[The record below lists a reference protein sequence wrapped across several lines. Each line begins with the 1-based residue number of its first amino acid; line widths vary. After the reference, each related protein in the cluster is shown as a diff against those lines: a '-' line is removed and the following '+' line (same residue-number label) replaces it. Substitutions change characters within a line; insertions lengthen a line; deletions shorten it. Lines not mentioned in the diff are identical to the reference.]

1 MDQNR
6 SANLYYKLSV
16 IVTQLLSYV
25 QLWPHGLQ
33 HARLPCPSPSP
44 RVCSNSCPLS
54 LWCHPVISSSVT
66 PFFSCPQSFPASGS
80 FPVSHLFTSDGQSMG
95 ASASASALPRNIQG
109 WFPLGLTGLIS
120 LLSKWLL
127 RVFSSTT
134 IQKYQFFD
142 TQPFLWSNSHIHTWL
157 LEKKIALTIEI
168 FVSKVMSLLYNILSR
183 FVIAFL
189 PRSKYLLISWLPSPS
204 AVILEPQKIKLIS
217 VSTPS
222 IS

>member
-1 MDQNR
+1 MDQNK

-16 IVTQLLSYV
+16 IVIQLLSYI

-66 PFFSCPQSFPASGS
+66 PFFSCPQSFPVSGS
-80 FPVSHLFTSDGQSMG
+80 FPLSQLFTSDGQSMG

-134 IQKYQFFD
+134 MRSINSLALSLFYGPTLTSIHDYWKKNSFD
-142 TQPFLWSNSHIHTWL
+142 YWDLCQQSDVP
-157 LEKKIALTIEI
+157 
-168 FVSKVMSLLYNILSR
+168 
-183 FVIAFL
+183 AF
-189 PRSKYLLISWLPSPS
+189 
-204 AVILEPQKIKLIS
+204 
-217 VSTPS
+217 
-222 IS
+222 